1 MAAFS
6 LATLSGNMT
15 CISIIIGTLS
25 ASETLQPRAFSLK
38 QYETVGIIALR
49 GFIMCLLYL
58 TIPIIILN
66 TPSVLSYIFIICLGQ
81 DPIVT
86 SLSIKWI
93 HIYLYSIPF
102 ILLFRVVQRFLACQN
117 VVMPCVIGSFVS
129 SVLIHPFCVRLW
141 IKYFGFNGSVLSIV
155 VTQFIQLCI
164 TLLYIYQCNKT
175 NDNNDDN
182 NDDNDNSNNNNKNNK
197 KRLYI
202 KETWNVQ
209 NTIKSWNDILTKA
222 ILSKEGKEGMISYAK
237 LSIGG
242 IFALTEWWYWESI
255 CFVAGKLGVLSLCV
269 HSITY
274 QLIPLIY
281 MIPLGFSIGLSVR
294 VGQLLPIDVYKAKV
308 LVCYTMMIVIVLAS
322 IVTALI
328 YYNEYWIISLFTT
341 DEDVMYGCHVI
352 WNKVCSYVLGLYIF
366 CLNGGILR
374 ALGLQMRMGVTIVT
388 VLWCFSL
395 PCIIYFCILGEYSS
409 TANGV
414 DTDIDMDI
422 DIDIDKEEQIQGLL
436 TMWRILFWSYI
447 ILNIGLI
454 TCYVTADWD
463 EIGRKAALSTSN
475 LKPPSSN
482 GDDNNG
488 NNDNNGINDGD
499 DLISYD
505 IEEDAN
511 VFTSEESSLLSYDSK
526 SIMLVAPSK
535 AD

>member
-1 MAAFS
+1 M
-6 LATLSGNMT
+6 
-15 CISIIIGTLS
+15 CI
-25 ASETLQPRAFSLK
+25 
-38 QYETVGIIALR
+38 
-49 GFIMCLLYL
+49 LYL

-86 SLSIKWI
+86 NLSIKWI

-102 ILLFRVVQRFLACQN
+102 ILLFRVIQRFLACQN
-117 VVMPCVIGSFVS
+117 VVLPCVIGSFVS
-129 SVLIHPFCVRLW
+129 SVLIHPFCVKWW

-155 VTQFIQLCI
+155 VTQCIQLCI
-164 TLLYIYQCNKT
+164 TVLYIYQCNKM
-175 NDNNDDN
+175 NDDDDNVIDNN
-182 NDDNDNSNNNNKNNK
+182 SINNNKK
-197 KRLYI
+197 PLYI

-294 VGQLLPIDVYKAKV
+294 VGQLLPHDVYKAKV
-308 LVCYTMMIVIVLAS
+308 LVFYTMMIVILLAS

-341 DEDVMYGCHVI
+341 DEDVIYGCHVI

-395 PCIIYFCILGEYSS
+395 PCIIYFCILGEHSS
-409 TANGV
+409 TVNGV
-414 DTDIDMDI
+414 DTDIDTDT
-422 DIDIDKEEQIQGLL
+422 DSDIDKEEQIQGLL

-447 ILNIGLI
+447 VLNIGLI

-463 EIGRKAALSTSN
+463 EIGRKAALSTSTSTSN
-475 LKPPSSN
+475 SKPSSSD

-488 NNDNNGINDGD
+488 SNDNNGINDD
-499 DLISYD
+499 DDDDIISYD

-511 VFTSEESSLLSYDSK
+511 AFANEESSLLNYDSK